1 MPNLSHGYYIH
12 PTVFF
17 IIIYSFILHR
27 NILHRLLYFVFV
39 YYVHAGIKDINNVLG
54 TSTLTELGL
63 DSLLGTDIKQ
73 VLEQDFDIELSAKE
87 IRELTFDKLK
97 EFGSN

>member
-1 MPNLSHGYYIH
+1 MH
-12 PTVFF
+12 PLFF
-17 IIIYSFILHR
+17 FTIICSFILYR
-27 NILHRLLYFVFV
+27 NILHRFLYLVFV

-97 EFGSN
+97 ELGSD

>member
-1 MPNLSHGYYIH
+1 MGITYTPR
-12 PTVFF
+12 FF
-17 IIIYSFILHR
+17 SLSFILYQ
-27 NILHRLLYFVFV
+27 NILHRFLYFVFV
-39 YYVHAGIKDINNVLG
+39 YYVHAGIKDINNILG

-97 EFGSN
+97 ELGSD